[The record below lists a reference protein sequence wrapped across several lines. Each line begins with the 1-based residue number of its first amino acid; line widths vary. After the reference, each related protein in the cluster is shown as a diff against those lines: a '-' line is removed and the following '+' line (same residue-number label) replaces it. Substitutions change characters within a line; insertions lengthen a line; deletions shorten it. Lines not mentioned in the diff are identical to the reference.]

1 MVERTQ
7 PMSEQSAELVRE
19 TRARRRIRLAIE
31 AASYQ
36 IDPGYGIEWQP
47 IGGMVEMQ
55 GREGGW
61 TVFLVGGRVLC
72 GYCVVD
78 VLEHLALVR
87 HSDGS
92 ACATAPPES
101 S

>member
-1 MVERTQ
+1 MT
-7 PMSEQSAELVRE
+7 SEPAQHAELVRE

-31 AASYQ
+31 AAGYQ
-36 IDPGYGIEWQP
+36 IDPDYGIEWQP

-61 TVFLVGGRVLC
+61 TVFLVGGKVLC
-72 GYCVVD
+72 GYCVDD

-87 HSDGS
+87 QIDGPGVSDG
-92 ACATAPPES
+92 
-101 S
+101 